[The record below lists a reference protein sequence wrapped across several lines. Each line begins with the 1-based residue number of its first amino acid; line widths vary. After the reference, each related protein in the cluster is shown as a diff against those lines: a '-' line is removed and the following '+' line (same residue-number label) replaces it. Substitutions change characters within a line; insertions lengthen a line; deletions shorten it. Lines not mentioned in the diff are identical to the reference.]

1 MTERKVIGPASRPQE
16 LFLTLRDGTG
26 PRSRWANED
35 GEEVDIII
43 YGGAMGGGKSHAA
56 LIHHLKYIHIPYY
69 KGIIIRRTTPMLM
82 RPGSIWDEARALYK
96 EVDPAARIR
105 FKDMK
110 ISFGPIKD
118 REQQGE
124 VSFAH
129 FERAD
134 NTDNYQG
141 SQLSSAVMDELTQ
154 FEESQ
159 FLYILSRLR
168 TKAEMKPVIR
178 GTCNPDPDSWVRRW
192 IDWYLYPKDHELFG
206 RPDPEK
212 QGVVRWFIRLNN
224 EMIWDSS
231 RDIMF
236 EKYGVKDSAGN
247 LLPDDHPKQIKPL
260 SFAFV
265 SASIYDNPYAEAN
278 YIGFLEGL
286 DRISKER
293 NLYGSWE
300 ARESSSGYWKREW
313 CEVINLPPSRTVQ
326 QVRAWDISGT
336 LPSDTN
342 PNPDWTVGT
351 LMSKDK
357 NSIYYVE
364 DVVRDRRRY
373 GGVFELILETARRDG
388 TDTKIVIPRDPG
400 AAGQAYAS
408 DIIRQLAEYGFAA
421 KSHPTNKSKVQ
432 RFAPF
437 AALCEAGGVRIVK
450 GSWNDTFML
459 ELERFDGSRSVKDDI
474 VDSTSDAFS
483 ELASNI
489 HIPDFTL
496 PDMSRN
502 NPYKMI

>member
-1 MTERKVIGPASRPQE
+1 MTQKVIGPASRPQE

-56 LIHHLKYIHIPYY
+56 LLHHLKYIHIPYY
-69 KGIIIRRTTPMLM
+69 KGIIIRRTTPMLL

-96 EVDPAARIR
+96 EVDPEARIR

-110 ISFGPIKD
+110 INLGPVKEKEKQAEI
-118 REQQGE
+118 
-124 VSFAH
+124 SFAH

-141 SQLSSAVMDELTQ
+141 SQLSSAVMDELTH

-178 GTCNPDPDSWVRRW
+178 CTCNPDVDSWVRKW
-192 IDWYLYPKDHELFG
+192 VDWYLYPKDHELFG

-212 QGVVRWFIRLNN
+212 QGVVRWFIRVNN
-224 EMIWDSS
+224 EMTWADS
-231 RDIMF
+231 RDELF
-236 EKYGVKDSAGN
+236 ELYGKSDSAGN
-247 LLPDDHPKQIKPL
+247 LLPDDDPKQIKPL

-265 SASIYDNPYAEAN
+265 SASIYDNPFAEPN
-278 YIGFLEGL
+278 YIAFLEGL
-286 DRISKER
+286 DRVSKER
-293 NLYGSWE
+293 NLWGSWE
-300 ARESSSGYWKREW
+300 ARESSTGYFKREW
-313 CEVINLPPSRTVQ
+313 IETVSLPPINSVKR
-326 QVRAWDISGT
+326 VRSYDISGT

-342 PNPDWTVGT
+342 RNPDWTCGV

-357 NSIYYVE
+357 NSLYYVE

-373 GGVFELILETARRDG
+373 GGVLELILETAKRDG
-388 TDTKIVIPRDPG
+388 VDTIITVPVDPG
-400 AAGQAYAS
+400 AGAKAYAA
-408 DIIRQLAEYGFAA
+408 DLVRQIVEAGYIA
-421 KSHPTNKSKVQ
+421 KTRPANKSKVQ

-437 AALCEAGGVRIVK
+437 AALAEAGGIRIVK
-450 GSWNDTFML
+450 GDWNEAYLL
-459 ELERFDGSRSVKDDI
+459 ELERFDGSRNVKDDQ
-474 VDSTSDAFS
+474 VDATSDAFMT
-483 ELASNI
+483 LAQDI

-502 NPYKMI
+502 NPYKMN